1 MRGPSPRECGA
12 RTHSIRRLE
21 GRLGVA
27 PEQTPRSPWLVTGVL
42 ALVGTG
48 MIHAAAMPAHL
59 REWWVAG
66 LFFAGISAAEFCLG
80 FLALSVASRR
90 LWLLAVGLSVA
101 TMAVWAFSRIW
112 GMPVG
117 PRAWQREAV
126 GWPDYSSTVLEAIT
140 AGAFLALASP
150 APEAGRRRSLA
161 LAVAGMVIVT
171 VLTGIA
177 LWSLH
182 RRSATPLGPT
192 VLRAAPPDPTRRPP

>member
-1 MRGPSPRECGA
+1 
-12 RTHSIRRLE
+12 
-21 GRLGVA
+21 
-27 PEQTPRSPWLVTGVL
+27 
-42 ALVGTG
+42 
-48 MIHAAAMPAHL
+48 MIHAAAMPPHL

-66 LFFAGISAAEFCLG
+66 LFFAGISAAEFCLA
-80 FLALSVASRR
+80 FLALSVASLW
-90 LWLLAVGLSVA
+90 LWLLAVGISIA
-101 TMAVWAFSRIW
+101 TMTVWAFSRFW

-117 PRAWQREAV
+117 PRAWQPEAV
-126 GWPDYSSTVLEAIT
+126 GWPDYISTVLEAIT
-140 AGAFLALASP
+140 AGGFVALTYP
-150 APEAGRRRSLA
+150 APGPDRRHSLA